1 MSMET
6 KVLQIRARGT
16 LTLPAR
22 LRERYALEDGDPLT
36 LVDLDGLI
44 LLVPKVGVVE
54 KLAGEIE
61 RLSTEAGLSVD
72 ELVSGVGE
80 ERATYYAQRIG
91 RSR

>member
-61 RLSTEAGLSVD
+61 RLSSEAGLSVD

>member
-1 MSMET
+1 MET

>member
-1 MSMET
+1 MET

-22 LRERYALEDGDPLT
+22 LRERYALDDGDPLT

-61 RLSTEAGLSVD
+61 RLSSEAGLSVD

-80 ERATYYAQRIG
+80 ERATYYAKRIG

>member
-1 MSMET
+1 MET

-61 RLSTEAGLSVD
+61 RLSSEAGLSVD